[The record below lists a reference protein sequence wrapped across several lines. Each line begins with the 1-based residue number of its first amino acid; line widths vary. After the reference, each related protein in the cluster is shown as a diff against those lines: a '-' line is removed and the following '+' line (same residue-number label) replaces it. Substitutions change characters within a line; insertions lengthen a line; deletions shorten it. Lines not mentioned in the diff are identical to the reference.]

1 MVSFS
6 FCSLEFIESMQTTV
20 GYCEEVNM
28 DIIEYPE
35 V

>member
-6 FCSLEFIESMQTTV
+6 FYSFELIESMQTTV
-20 GYCEEVNM
+20 GYYEEVNM